1 MRKRLLPSV
10 SNCETTEPRA
20 PRPKLTMA
28 MKALTPIAS
37 PSAVSALR
45 PGLRSGTESA
55 MRTESGSC
63 RRMDD
68 LRAIDDVAVANV
80 DGAKRGVSDILVVRD
95 QQHRESRLVVQL
107 AQQLEHLDAGGR
119 VERARGL

>member
-20 PRPKLTMA
+20 PRPKLTIA
-28 MKALTPIAS
+28 MKALTPIAR

-63 RRMDD
+63 RRMND
-68 LRAIDDVAVANV
+68 LRAIDDVAITNV
-80 DGAKRGVSDILVVRD
+80 DGALRDVGDVLVVRD
-95 QQHRESRLVVQL
+95 QQHREPGLLVQL
-107 AQQLEHLDAGGR
+107 VQQLE
-119 VERARGL
+119 